1 MRLGE
6 RTLVMGVV
14 NITPDSFSDGGKF
27 LAPDAAIT
35 HALRLLEEGADILD
49 IGAESTRPG
58 ASVALEATGRG
69 HQGVSADEEL
79 RRLMPVLIGIRAE
92 RPETLI
98 SVDTYKSEVARAA
111 LDAGADVINDVS
123 GLRWDEDMTRT
134 LSKADCGVVLMHMR
148 GRPEEWRKLPPLE
161 DPVGLVARELRAWS
175 DEAGRAGIGRERM
188 MLDPGFGFG
197 KSFGENY
204 PLIAGFR
211 ALHALGYPLLAGTSR
226 KSFLGRTLARDGK
239 DAPASERLYATVAST
254 TACILEGA
262 HIVRVHDV
270 QAAVEAARIADAI
283 LAAGD

>member
-1 MRLGE
+1 
-6 RTLVMGVV
+6 
-14 NITPDSFSDGGKF
+14 
-27 LAPDAAIT
+27 
-35 HALRLLEEGADILD
+35 
-49 IGAESTRPG
+49 
-58 ASVALEATGRG
+58 
-69 HQGVSADEEL
+69 
-79 RRLMPVLIGIRAE
+79 MPVLIGIRAE

-175 DEAGRAGIGRERM
+175 DEAVRAGIGRERM
-188 MLDPGFGFG
+188 VLDPGFGFG

-283 LAAGD
+283 LAGGD